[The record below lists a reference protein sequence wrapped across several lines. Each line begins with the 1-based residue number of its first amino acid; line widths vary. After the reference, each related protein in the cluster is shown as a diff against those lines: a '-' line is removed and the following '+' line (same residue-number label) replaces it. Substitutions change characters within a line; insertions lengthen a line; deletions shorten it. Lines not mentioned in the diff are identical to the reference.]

1 VHADLLGLEI
11 SLCVFSHSTLSM
23 GMRRR
28 HADNLQHH
36 VEDEEDMDA
45 YRVTYHTDMV
55 SILITPYILPP
66 PPHPRQLR
74 T

>member
-1 VHADLLGLEI
+1 MCI
-11 SLCVFSHSTLSM
+11 RHSASDM

-36 VEDEEDMDA
+36 VDDEEDMDA

-55 SILITPYILPP
+55 SILITPHILSTSPP
-66 PPHPRQLR
+66 PRQLR